1 LSEGSRRSIA
11 SLPAR
16 EKLTQAKEGTLCILG
31 DRYCHLRV
39 GSSKPR
45 AHDKWLK
52 HITIKNVAK
61 LAGGKPP
68 LK

>member
-1 LSEGSRRSIA
+1 
-11 SLPAR
+11 
-16 EKLTQAKEGTLCILG
+16 LTQAKEGTLCILG